1 MGNFHSDTA
10 KSEDK
15 FIAGKQPNASQLFWA
30 NYDLIHEIMDFMRTF
45 GEIAIIPRICKTTS
59 DSLFSYRFKDR
70 EDQKCDWILFLQ
82 RAATYYEVA
91 INNQFRTWY
100 GGKMD
105 IPESIRPDNCSRL
118 ISMQFH
124 SLSTNLEYANKNDVN
139 VLLGCKELKF
149 RNFKL
154 SQLIRICEPNIPL
167 LAHTLEL
174 QVDPIIFTQ
183 TFDNDT
189 RSLGTILPNVTK
201 IIINGGSS
209 ASSFVEIIM
218 MLNRIPSLR
227 SLDLSQYYSSPE
239 LASLLSNSLTELV
252 ISTGCSHTHY
262 RTIDLSSLTELRKL
276 RIVGE
281 WYYQDWQLSMVF
293 PGKLEHLTIS
303 RLNWGTNQLIPNSV
317 KTLSCS
323 DDNPHMK
330 NAIEKSSV
338 ENLILFGIAPWW
350 WDDFK
355 IPPSVKNLKCSSYM
369 ALVRIIKR
377 DPLLSRL
384 THLLVPGIQNPW
396 ISRRFLF
403 CGKNL
408 DEIPRE
414 LTGDNITSSY
424 HIPLAQISLGD
435 SVNSI
440 PVIPIPWMAPRI
452 SID

>member
-70 EDQKCDWILFLQ
+70 EDQKCDWILFSQ
-82 RAATYYEVA
+82 RAATYYEVS

-100 GGKMD
+100 GRKME
-105 IPESIRPDNCSRL
+105 IPKLVRPNNYSRL
-118 ISMQFH
+118 TSMKFH
-124 SLSTNLEYANKNDVN
+124 SLNTNLEYVDKNDIS

-149 RNFKL
+149 KNFKL
-154 SQLIRICEPNIPL
+154 SQLTRICESDIQL

-209 ASSFVEIIM
+209 ASSFVEIAM

-227 SLDLSQYYSSPE
+227 SLDLSHYYSSPE
-239 LASLLSNSLTELV
+239 LASLLPNSLTELV

-276 RIVGE
+276 HITGE
-281 WYYQDWQLSMVF
+281 WYDHTRQLSMIF
-293 PGKLEHLTIS
+293 PSKLEHLTIS
-303 RLNWGTNQLIPNSV
+303 RLNWGINQLIPDSV

-323 DDNPHMK
+323 DDNFYIK
-330 NAIEKSSV
+330 NTIEKSSV
-338 ENLILFGIAPWW
+338 ENLILCGIAPWW
-350 WDDFK
+350 WEDFK
-355 IPPSVKNLKCSSYM
+355 IPPSVKNIQCSSYM
-369 ALVRIIKR
+369 GLVRIMKQY
-377 DPLLSRL
+377 PSSRL
-384 THLLVPGIQNPW
+384 THLLYPGIHNPW
-396 ISRRFLF
+396 VNCRFLF

-414 LTGDNITSSY
+414 LTGDNVISSY
-424 HIPLAQISLGD
+424 HIPLEEIRLND
-435 SVNSI
+435 SI
-440 PVIPIPWMAPRI
+440 PVVPIPWTRNT
-452 SID
+452 